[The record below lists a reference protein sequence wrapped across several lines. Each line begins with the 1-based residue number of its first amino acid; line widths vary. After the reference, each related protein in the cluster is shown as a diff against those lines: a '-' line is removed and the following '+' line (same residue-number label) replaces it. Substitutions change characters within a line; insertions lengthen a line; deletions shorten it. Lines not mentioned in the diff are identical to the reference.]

1 MLRRTDEN
9 KKVTMPRTEDSTDKV
24 INAEEYS
31 KEHEFPWVPDPK
43 GFFHILVDRKK
54 KEIHVLFSGKY
65 GERRDVIEAI
75 IIGKSPEPIYETI
88 IQRGL
93 ISRLEHAA
101 YLGKELQRAY
111 ESLRTKRKYVQEKL
125 WISDKLWRPD
135 SKVII

>member
-9 KKVTMPRTEDSTDKV
+9 KKVTIPRTEDSIDKV

-31 KEHEFPWVPDPK
+31 REHELPWAPDPK
-43 GFFHILVDRKK
+43 GFFHIIVDRKR
-54 KEIHVLFSGKY
+54 KEIHVLFGGKY
-65 GERRDVIEAI
+65 SERRDVIEEI
-75 IIGKSPEPIYETI
+75 IIGKSPDPIYKTI

-111 ESLRTKRKYVQEKL
+111 EILRTKRKYAQEKL
-125 WISDKLWRPD
+125 WRSDKLWRPD
-135 SKVII
+135 SKVVI